1 MLHFHVSVV
10 TASPASFS
18 YIFFAQPFLTDI
30 VVEFVL
36 VAHTYESLNLSLE
49 FPNAALYTKV
59 AFQNYSTAAHPC
71 FHLLFST
78 FLLWKYNRNSPCSA
92 TPTS

>member
-18 YIFFAQPFLTDI
+18 YIFFAQPFLTDT

-36 VAHTYESLNLSLE
+36 VAHTYESLK
-49 FPNAALYTKV
+49 FI
-59 AFQNYSTAAHPC
+59 
-71 FHLLFST
+71 
-78 FLLWKYNRNSPCSA
+78 
-92 TPTS
+92 